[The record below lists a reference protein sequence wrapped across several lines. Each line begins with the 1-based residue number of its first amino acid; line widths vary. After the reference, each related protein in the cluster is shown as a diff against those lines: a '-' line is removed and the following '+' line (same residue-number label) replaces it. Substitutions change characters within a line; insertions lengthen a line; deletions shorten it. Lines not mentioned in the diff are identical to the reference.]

1 MFIANETSFWI
12 WTFGLVDCLFLVDM
26 IVTFFTTITDN
37 DKLIEETNKK
47 VIACVYLKG
56 WFWID
61 LVSIFPFDDFTNAI
75 SEMNTPEDCERDTNS
90 GPSGNIMARGFKL
103 GKLGKM
109 IRLMRLL
116 KVFKMMKNT
125 SHLKSHFGKKL
136 EIDAGMERLVMIFL
150 QFFFANHIFALFWV
164 FLGESSIST

>member
-1 MFIANETSFWI
+1 MFLLLFVCIIIPWRIIFIANETSAWN
-12 WTFGLVDCLFLVDM
+12 WTFGIVDCLFLVDL
-26 IVTFFTTITDN
+26 IVTFFTTITD
-37 DKLIEETNKK
+37 KERLTEETNKK
-47 VIACVYLKG
+47 IIACVYLKG

-61 LVSIFPFDDFTNAI
+61 LVSIFPFDSVTTFMSRMTNP
-75 SEMNTPEDCERDTNS
+75 NYKDTQQ

-125 SHLKSHFGKKL
+125 QSLKSHFGKKL
-136 EIDAGMERLVMIFL
+136 
-150 QFFFANHIFALFWV
+150 
-164 FLGESSIST
+164 